1 MILNHLAVVVAIYK
15 AKSKSLCLLLKKFS
29 GFFYQGWLS
38 VCQRIMITIQF
49 LCPRSWKIGIC
60 KKIEWKVYI
69 KSEKAIGLTW
79 EKDLKDSKLVF
90 GASLSTIKSMK

>member
-1 MILNHLAVVVAIYK
+1 M
-15 AKSKSLCLLLKKFS
+15 LLFIKPKVRVCAYYWRSFQ

-60 KKIEWKVYI
+60 KKTEWKLYI
-69 KSEKAIGLTW
+69 KSEKAIGLAW
-79 EKDLKDSKLVF
+79 EKDFKDSKLVF
-90 GASLSTIKSMK
+90 GATLSTIKSMK